1 MFDSLMTTDDTLM
14 LIEKPHLRVKL
25 HPRLLEVDLTE
36 GLRKDL
42 EDLAE
47 SRQAVRDTL
56 GFLLQTMIPLDV
68 PLKEIQSTGLDE
80 KGRVKIVIPHRRDL
94 HIPLAPEESR
104 ALLAKLD
111 EAMSAERTRVLAE
124 ERSRRRE
131 FGSHQPGR
139 KHFEEDSLKSADI
152 E

>member
-1 MFDSLMTTDDTLM
+1 MTTDDILM

-47 SRQAVRDTL
+47 SRQAIRETL
-56 GFLLQTMIPLDV
+56 GFLFHTIVPLDV
-68 PLKEIQSTGLDE
+68 PLREIRSAGLDE
-80 KGRVKIVIPHRRDL
+80 KGRVKIVIPHHRDL

-124 ERSRRRE
+124 E
-131 FGSHQPGR
+131 
-139 KHFEEDSLKSADI
+139 A
-152 E
+152 

>member
-1 MFDSLMTTDDTLM
+1 MTTDGILM
-14 LIEKPHLRVKL
+14 IIEKPHLRVKL
-25 HPRLLEVDLTE
+25 HPRLLEVDLTD

-47 SRQAVRDTL
+47 SRQAVRETL
-56 GFLLQTMIPLDV
+56 GFLFQTIIPLDV
-68 PLKEIQSTGLDE
+68 PLREIQSTGLDE
-80 KGRVKIVIPHRRDL
+80 KGRVRIVIPHRRDL
-94 HIPLAPEESR
+94 HIPLAAEESR

-124 ERSRRRE
+124 ERSKRRE
-131 FGSHQPGR
+131 FGSRQPGR
-139 KHFEEDSLKSADI
+139 KRFEENGLKSADI

>member
-1 MFDSLMTTDDTLM
+1 MKDSAMITDDTLM

-47 SRQAVRDTL
+47 SRQVIRETL
-56 GFLLQTMIPLDV
+56 GFLFQTIIPLDV
-68 PLKEIQSTGLDE
+68 PLKEIQSIGLDD
-80 KGRVKIVIPHRRDL
+80 KGQVKIVLPHRRDL
-94 HIPLAPEESR
+94 RIPLAPEESR

-111 EAMSAERTRVLAE
+111 EAVSVERTRVLAE
-124 ERSRRRE
+124 EHSRRRE
-131 FGSHQPGR
+131 FESHQPGR
-139 KHFEEDSLKSADI
+139 KHFEEDSLRSGDI